1 MSGEV
6 EKTAFGCAFREISEN
21 LISISQKTTITSI
34 FQEYN
39 TPRASGVRTKNF
51 YSIVQANMSDPSD
64 VKPKLR
70 VTQPLAGLRYAL
82 KTLKTVPQ
90 RWI

>member
-1 MSGEV
+1 LSGEV

-34 FQEYN
+34 FLEYN
-39 TPRASGVRTKNF
+39 TLRASGVRTENF

-64 VKPKLR
+64 VKPR